1 MVRCVG
7 FLRGCQEMGSPRLPQ
22 TLSETN
28 SLHLKM
34 DWVGIHVS
42 FWNGPFSGAILVSGS
57 VEFFGFNM
65 F

>member
-1 MVRCVG
+1 
-7 FLRGCQEMGSPRLPQ
+7 MGSPRLPQ

-34 DWVGIHVS
+34 DWVGIRVS
-42 FWNGPFSGAILVSGS
+42 FWNGPFSGAMLVLGS
-57 VEFFGFNM
+57 VEFLGFNM